1 MLYGNH
7 TVEYKSETFHLHNAN
22 EAWWGMESNPVQSL
36 WLYKESL
43 WNQLCGDDASAS
55 ACQLSHSPHLLLW
68 STLLWGGTT
77 PWIQAFLTHP
87 SMRFFSLFLAKLPI
101 YTRWSMYSLDLG
113 FYICSMSFYMCTQ
126 SVTPEAITNH
136 NNNFSYRDLYCSN
149 VVAVDLVD

>member
-7 TVEYKSETFHLHNAN
+7 TVEYTSETFYLHNAN

-87 SMRFFSLFLAKLPI
+87 SMSFLWLLNSPYI
-101 YTRWSMYSLDLG
+101 QDNNDLCTLWNLG
-113 FYICSMSFYMCTQ
+113 FVCSMSFYMCTQ
-126 SVTPEAITNH
+126 SVTLEAITNH
-136 NNNFSYRDLYCSN
+136 NNKFSYKFVLF
-149 VVAVDLVD
+149 